1 MPNRFSPLSSKAKLP
16 SIVRQINDN
25 FRQLDAETNSKTII
39 AGGGKNAMQSGRLP
53 NGRYGEI
60 FYDDTGTARI
70 LIGQA
75 PEDGRPGIWV
85 TKSGYDVLTEVN

>member
-1 MPNRFSPLSSKAKLP
+1 MPNRFTPLSSKSKLS
-16 SIVRQINDN
+16 SIVQQINAN

-39 AGGGKNAMQSGRLP
+39 AGGGRNAMQSGRLP

-60 FYDDTGTARI
+60 FYDDTGTPRI

-75 PEDGRPGIWV
+75 PKDARPGIWI
-85 TKSGYDVLTEVN
+85 TKAGYNVLEEVQ

>member
-25 FRQLDAETNSKTII
+25 FRQLDAEASSKTII

-53 NGRYGEI
+53 NGRYGEV
-60 FYDDTGTARI
+60 FYDDTGTPRI

-75 PEDGRPGIWV
+75 PKDGRPGIWV
-85 TKSGYDVLTEVN
+85 TKTGYNVMDEVQ